1 VRVRDW
7 RVDAKLNGA
16 GFRLAGWDGPI
27 TFRAGSA
34 TLRDDALAS
43 NFSVDF
49 GKAAHING
57 TFSVADV
64 EHAVVKFDLK
74 TDDVDL
80 DALVAGATAKPAGAA
95 TAASSANPAPRD
107 SDNSRAS
114 SGRSSVKGSVKTPA
128 AKTSGVQTPAAPPVK
143 PPAIPPPG
151 ASPSAAP
158 ASGSELLAEGHLAA
172 ERIRSGPQIAGPAT
186 ADLRVYTDRMEIW
199 PVTARFGD
207 GTLQFAA
214 RTDRRQTPQRF
225 SINIQVRNLNVAQMV
240 VTSPALRGKLAGTGE
255 LDLQAFGS
263 LDSTLERSLAG
274 QGQFA
279 IRNGRIDGFSL
290 YGAGQSIAGAPL
302 ATAPGEPAAAPG
314 ASGDTTF
321 TAIKADIA
329 IGDERIESRD
339 MHLDSPRG
347 TADLRGSIGFDG
359 SLNYDG
365 QISAQLPA
373 SSTAAGASP
382 ASDAGNQA
390 KNTVVGLPIKNG
402 RLTVPFAL
410 HGTLQTPQVLPA
422 HGTID
427 FSAPIRSPQP
437 GQKSDSSFP
446 NLFKK

>member
-1 VRVRDW
+1 
-7 RVDAKLNGA
+7 
-16 GFRLAGWDGPI
+16 
-27 TFRAGSA
+27 
-34 TLRDDALAS
+34 
-43 NFSVDF
+43 
-49 GKAAHING
+49 
-57 TFSVADV
+57 
-64 EHAVVKFDLK
+64 
-74 TDDVDL
+74 
-80 DALVAGATAKPAGAA
+80 
-95 TAASSANPAPRD
+95 
-107 SDNSRAS
+107 
-114 SGRSSVKGSVKTPA
+114 
-128 AKTSGVQTPAAPPVK
+128 
-143 PPAIPPPG
+143 
-151 ASPSAAP
+151 
-158 ASGSELLAEGHLAA
+158 LLAEGHLAA

-225 SINIQVRNLNVAQMV
+225 SINIQVRNLNVAEMV

-274 QGQFA
+274 KGQFA
-279 IRNGRIDGFSL
+279 IRNGRIEGFSL

-302 ATAPGEPAAAPG
+302 ATAAGAQPAAAPG

-373 SSTAAGASP
+373 SSTSPGAST
-382 ASDAGNQA
+382 ASDGGNQA
-390 KNTVVGLPIKNG
+390 KNAAVKLPIKNG

-427 FSAPIRSPQP
+427 FSAPIRSPHP